1 MSGWCFSGVT
11 GILPGWYFF
20 HDLPD
25 EPREVAVQL
34 IPCFLWYSAEVYI
47 IILFSSKMNLN
58 ILGPKRPN
66 HLALISLISR
76 TSFILTILLQNKLQL
91 SPWSKGLSWE
101 TLTWC
106 MQLLLQS
113 SDESYGK
120 AQLHE
125 LGKQP
130 NHGWSQFSCFLGQR
144 GDWNSSSTYSFV
156 HRSVPMLRAPRS
168 VRYQHPHIPKM
179 LGHGKGL
186 RATVSHCRDFCLG
199 FVCFQL
205 GLGWI
210 LLHPNKHWSKAALT
224 SARGDM
230 GN

>member
-130 NHGWSQFSCFLGQR
+130 QLPRLKPVLLLPWAEGGLKLKQHIQLCPQICAHAT
-144 GDWNSSSTYSFV
+144 STQERMIPTS
-156 HRSVPMLRAPRS
+156 P
-168 VRYQHPHIPKM
+168 HP
-179 LGHGKGL
+179 
-186 RATVSHCRDFCLG
+186 
-199 FVCFQL
+199 
-205 GLGWI
+205 
-210 LLHPNKHWSKAALT
+210 
-224 SARGDM
+224 
-230 GN
+230 